1 MKFISNYFS
10 RFKNTLLLG
19 GVKEHA
25 KKLQG
30 LAKDIKNIDNSG
42 DENAN
47 CDSFDDLSKLGITEE
62 KLQKAKKTCYKMSI
76 FSLIIGIFLILYLT
90 LCIIKMYYM
99 SCIIIFLLAMVLF
112 GLAFRYHFWY
122 MQVTKRRLGCT
133 FGDWVNFLFSKD
145 SN

>member
-1 MKFISNYFS
+1 MKFIGNYFG
-10 RFKNTLLLG
+10 RFKNALLLG

-30 LAKDIKNIDNSG
+30 LAKDIKSLDSSDGKGSACN
-42 DENAN
+42 
-47 CDSFDDLSKLGITEE
+47 SFDDLSKMGITEE

-76 FSLIIGIFLILYLT
+76 FSALIAIFLMFYLT
-90 LCIIKMYYM
+90 FCVIKMYYM

-133 FGDWVNFLFSKD
+133 FRDWLNFLFSKD
-145 SN
+145 K